1 MLNRERRA
9 VSRLTAGG
17 PLVLSLGARYLVA
30 VGLTGLALTL
40 RFLIAPQDSGIPF
53 VTFFPAATLAALIG
67 GLGPGMV
74 ATALGAMSAVFFFMA
89 PFNEFKLEAGG
100 ALASLVFCLDQL
112 VVCSAIEAMRRYYHN
127 SLDSA
132 KALREASVLAAR
144 AQLAA
149 ERANDAKSRFLAAA
163 SHDLRQPYQAI
174 RLYHATMERRIGD
187 PVALAD
193 LLQRMD
199 AALGAGEGLLQSLLD
214 VSTLDAGI
222 VTARPVTVV
231 AAELLDQIGM
241 RHRPV
246 AEAKGLDFVLD
257 ADAGGLHADPVL
269 LGRLLDNLIV
279 NAIRYTP
286 SGRIRLAF
294 RRRGGRAQFLV
305 GDTGI
310 GIAPEH
316 REDVFEEF
324 FQVGGA
330 TRGGT
335 DGVGLGLAVVRKMAA
350 LMGLTL
356 RMKSRLGKG
365 TVFAVLMP
373 EAG

>member
-1 MLNRERRA
+1 
-9 VSRLTAGG
+9 
-17 PLVLSLGARYLVA
+17 VLSPGARYGIA
-30 VGLTGLALTL
+30 VGLTGLAMAL
-40 RFLIAPQDSGIPF
+40 RLLIAPQENGIPF

-67 GLGPGMV
+67 GLGPGLV
-74 ATALGAMSAVFFFMA
+74 ATFLGALLAVFLFMP
-89 PFNEFKLEAGG
+89 PFNSVKVESGG
-100 ALASLVFCLDQL
+100 GLASLVFCLDQL
-112 VVCSAIEAMRRYYHN
+112 VVCSAIEALRRHYQT
-127 SLDSA
+127 SVESA
-132 KALREASVLAAR
+132 KALREACVFAAR

-163 SHDLRQPYQAI
+163 SHDLRQPYQAM
-174 RLYHATMERRIGD
+174 RLYHATMESRIHD
-187 PVALAD
+187 PAAMAD

-199 AALGAGEGLLQSLLD
+199 VALGAGEGLLQSLLD
-214 VSTLDAGI
+214 LSTLDAGI

-231 AAELLDQIGM
+231 AAELLDRIGM

-246 AEAKGLDFVLD
+246 AEAKGLDLVLA
-257 ADAGGLHADPVL
+257 ADPGQLHADPVL

-286 SGRIRLAF
+286 SGRIHVAF
-294 RRRGGRAQFLV
+294 RRRGGRAQFLI

-316 REDVFEEF
+316 REEVFEEF
-324 FQVGGA
+324 FQVGNSA
-330 TRGGT
+330 RGGEY
-335 DGVGLGLAVVRKMAA
+335 GVGLGLAVVRKMAA

-365 TVFAVLMP
+365 TVFAVVMP